1 MNLRLAN
8 FISIIAHPIFINLVC
23 LFMLFILSPSL
34 SYGIPLKI
42 KLYYIAYIFLL
53 TSLIPAL
60 TVLLLKFTGS
70 IQTVILND
78 KEDRVIPYIVTT
90 VFYLFTYYNFRTKML
105 PSNLLLGYLMACA
118 LIVFSVLLINFYSK
132 ISIHLATLGALCGL
146 ISAISSVSF
155 FEVRWSLIGIILLS
169 GLVGSARFSLKA
181 HSASQLYLGFILG
194 FFTMFLFLFNLV

>member
-1 MNLRLAN
+1 
-8 FISIIAHPIFINLVC
+8 
-23 LFMLFILSPSL
+23 MLFILSPSL

-42 KLYYIAYIFLL
+42 KLYYITYIFLL

-70 IQTVILND
+70 VQTVILND

-155 FEVRWSLIGIILLS
+155 FEVRWFLIGIILLS